1 MADNYKQ
8 YKKAK
13 KEKNLAQKG
22 QVAGGALAGI
32 GAGMLGLR
40 GYVKHKESALADKLV
55 AQGKA
60 ASKEAAQEI
69 IAKRVKNPGLMKKA
83 GVTGA
88 LLTAGGAT
96 LAGLST
102 VKAQRAK
109 RKLKELTEDDNKEK

>member
-13 KEKNLAQKG
+13 KKKNLAQKG
-22 QVAGGALAGI
+22 QVSGGALAGI
-32 GAGMLGLR
+32 GAGMLGLSS
-40 GYVKHKESALADKLV
+40 YTKHKESALAEKLV

-60 ASKEAAQEI
+60 ASKEAAREI
-69 IAKRVKNPGLMKKA
+69 LEKKTKNPGLMKKA

-88 LLTAGGAT
+88 ILTAGGAT

-109 RKLKELTEDDNKEK
+109 RKLKELTEDDSKEK